1 MHRIG
6 RRRLPPANTL
16 WRIAWWMEVVCTVML
31 TQALQ
36 TNYDFLITGA
46 RIVDGTGAPW
56 FVGDVAISG
65 DRIAAIG
72 ELHDAKAIER
82 IDASALVVA
91 PGFIDVQG
99 QSEFNILVDGRAAS
113 KITQGVTTEITGE
126 GNSIAPVNDRLLED
140 LEPGAKKYGVD
151 LDWRSLDE
159 YFRHFERARPAINLG
174 TFVGA

>member
-1 MHRIG
+1 MLKTTISVWASIATVLLG
-6 RRRLPPANTL
+6 SLAFAQAPA
-16 WRIAWWMEVVCTVML
+16 
-31 TQALQ
+31 
-36 TNYDFLITGA
+36 YDILITNA

-56 FVGDVAISG
+56 FVGDIGIRG

-72 ELHDAKAIER
+72 DLRHAIAEKR
-82 IDASALVVA
+82 IDAAGLVA
-91 PGFIDVQG
+91 SPGFIDVQG

-126 GNSIAPVNDRLLED
+126 GTSIAPLNERLLED
-140 LEPGAKKYGVD
+140 LQPSAKKYGLE

-174 TFVGA
+174 